1 MLIVIDLG
9 NTNADLGVFRG
20 EELVAHFRLGSDRER
35 TSDEYGATVASL
47 LRSRGL
53 AADEAEGVVVSSVV
67 PQLTPAFVR
76 LSKEYLGC
84 EPLVVE
90 PGVKTGL
97 PIRSDNPAEVGADRI
112 VNSLAARERY
122 GAPVVVV
129 DFGTATTFDV
139 VNAAGEYIG
148 GIIAPGLTIS
158 ADALVRHAS
167 RLFQVDIRKPSQVVG
182 RTTVGAMQSGLY
194 YGYTGLVDGILDRLF
209 EEVPGLR
216 TIVATGGNAPL
227 IAEASRHIREIAPN
241 LTLEGLR
248 LIHERNS

>member
-53 AADEAEGVVVSSVV
+53 AVEEAEGVVVSSVV

-76 LSKEYLGC
+76 LAREYLGR

-112 VNSLAARERY
+112 VNALAARERY

-139 VNAAGEYIG
+139 VNAAGEYVG

-167 RLFQVDIRKPSQVVG
+167 RLFQVDIRKPAQVVG

-194 YGYTGLVDGILDRLF
+194 YGYAGLVDGILDRLF
-209 EEVPGLR
+209 EEVRGLR
-216 TIVATGGNAPL
+216 TVVATGGNAPL
-227 IAEASRHIREIAPN
+227 IAEASRHIHEIAPN

-248 LIHERNS
+248 LIHERTR

>member
-53 AADEAEGVVVSSVV
+53 AVEEAEGVVVSSVV

-76 LSKEYLGC
+76 LAREYLGR

-112 VNSLAARERY
+112 VNALAARERY

-139 VNAAGEYIG
+139 VNAAGEYVG

-167 RLFQVDIRKPSQVVG
+167 RLFQVDIRKPAQVVG

-194 YGYTGLVDGILDRLF
+194 YGYAGLVDGILDRLF
-209 EEVPGLR
+209 EEVRGLR
-216 TIVATGGNAPL
+216 TVVATGGNAPL
-227 IAEASRHIREIAPN
+227 IAEASRHIHEIAPN

-248 LIHERNS
+248 LIHERNR